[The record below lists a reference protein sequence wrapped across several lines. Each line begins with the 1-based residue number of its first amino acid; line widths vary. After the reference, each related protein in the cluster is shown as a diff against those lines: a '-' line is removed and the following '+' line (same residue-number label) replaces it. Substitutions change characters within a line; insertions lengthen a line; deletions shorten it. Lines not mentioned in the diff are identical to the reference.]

1 MIVFTLHD
9 DVVVMLIQQESSDD
23 EGSDDTEGTLTH
35 PISSSDSESDGD
47 DVESL
52 ASSVA
57 ELSSGL
63 CLVARGITFHC
74 ALL

>member
-1 MIVFTLHD
+1 MIVVMRLVPLYSVCTVLY
-9 DVVVMLIQQESSDD
+9 VVAIPQESSDD

-35 PISSSDSESDGD
+35 PISSSESESDGD

-57 ELSSGL
+57 ELSSGP
-63 CLVARGITFHC
+63 C
-74 ALL
+74 